1 MRKPSESVFCS
12 YVMAHYGI
20 FVLIARETHLKR
32 WYNVTAP
39 LEERQ
44 EHYGCVSEE
53 PITTQAV
60 TIIP

>member
-20 FVLIARETHLKR
+20 FILIARETHLKR

-39 LEERQ
+39 LEKRQ
-44 EHYGCVSEE
+44 GH
-53 PITTQAV
+53 
-60 TIIP
+60 